1 MEKLLAT
8 YLFQYNICALPT
20 IGALVLR
27 PGNAQTIA
35 GEKRIIGPM
44 PHIELSQK
52 EISPVELTDF
62 IARHQN
68 ISTATA
74 QHLLAQYCEAIKQLP
89 PFGELGMHT
98 AGSFYVDEHAVLHFK
113 SAPIPAV
120 FSPEVLA
127 ERVIH
132 LDTPHQMLVGD
143 TQTNTVAMS
152 ELLNEEAPIKSRWW
166 IAALVMAL
174 IGSALLFYYYSRHPL
189 GEFGN
194 ESGFSSSI
202 PASPQATSTTQ

>member
-8 YLFQYNICALPT
+8 YLFQYNVCALPT
-20 IGALVLR
+20 IGALVLT
-27 PGNAQTIA
+27 PGNAQPIA
-35 GEKRIIGPM
+35 GEKRILGPM
-44 PHIELSQK
+44 PHIELSRK
-52 EISPVELTDF
+52 ELSPFDLTDF

-74 QHLLAQYCEAIKQLP
+74 RNLLDQYCEAIKQLP
-89 PFGELGMHT
+89 PFGELRMHT

-113 SAPIPAV
+113 SASMPAV
-120 FSPEVLA
+120 FSPEVLV

-166 IAALVMAL
+166 IAALLMAL
-174 IGSALLFYYYSRHPL
+174 IALALLFYYYSRHHL

-194 ESGFSSSI
+194 ESGFSSAV
-202 PASPQATSTTQ
+202 PANHQTSSTTQ